1 MHFDEAA
8 AAGLD
13 PRVADALRLA
23 AGSSSAQVLL
33 TLATRA
39 LDAPLPPAGA
49 FWREFGRRHL
59 TRLCHTP
66 DLPAAGAG
74 IEPPPDDELTA
85 LADAAPPMAGAEYL
99 RADTLRALW
108 RELDALV
115 FAEIR
120 ACDGGAQTWLKA
132 QNPVWHLVGRVTFHL
147 AENKRDPER
156 PFAFLA
162 TYTHRISDQAK
173 PQYLPLGRALQDYA
187 GARDRSALLAL
198 LAPVQRAAE
207 KSGLARELV
216 DSQRVFQ
223 PQAWTAREAHRFLR
237 DIPVLEDAGL
247 LVRIPDWWKAGRPSR
262 PTVSVTVGAAKAA
275 GLGLDALLDFK
286 VALTL
291 DGDPIT
297 AEEWERIAA
306 ADAGLVLLKGKW
318 VEVDRA
324 KLQNV
329 LDHWKT
335 LESARKQDGVSFA
348 ESLRLLSG
356 AQPGADAPE
365 DESADVRSWSSV
377 RAGEWL
383 EKTLAELRAPAALG
397 ADTAPPGLQAT
408 LRPYQAAGV
417 HWLRF
422 LQKLGLGACLADD
435 MGLGK
440 TVQVLAALLHA
451 RAEARHAPVEAGG
464 SKLKPVAP
472 GGVPASSTDPSAST
486 LNVNLTSPRAR
497 RAPSPPALLVLPASL
512 LGNWLGEAARFAPSL
527 RLFAAHP
534 SEMDTAALAAA
545 ASDPDGALADVDLVL
560 TTYGLVLKQEWL
572 RRREWSV
579 VILDEAQAIKNP
591 GARQTRA
598 VKELKAPVRIALT
611 GTPVENSLGD
621 LWSLFDFL
629 NPGLLGGARDFTRYT
644 KKLAQSAEPGAF
656 APLRQ
661 LVRPY
666 ILRRLKSD
674 RSVIADLPD
683 KTEMRALC
691 ALTKRQAVLY
701 EQAVRDLAEK
711 LANLEGIERRGA
723 VLATLMRLKQL
734 CNHPA
739 QWLGGG
745 DYAPAESGKFQRLA
759 ELAAEIASRQEKALV
774 FTQFR
779 EMTGPL
785 QHFLAGVFGRTGL
798 VLHGGTSVKE
808 RRGLV
813 EQFQREDG
821 PPFFILSLKA
831 GGTGLTL
838 TEAGHVI
845 HFDRWWNPA
854 VENQATDR
862 AYRIGQKKNVLV
874 HKFVCRGTVEE
885 KIDRLIADKQALAA
899 DVLADGGELPLT
911 EMRDDELLKF
921 VALDLKSAVSE

>member
-1 MHFDEAA
+1 VPISLSPQGRLLLPDAPEAD
-8 AAGLD
+8 LD
-13 PRVADALRLA
+13 PRAVETLRLA
-23 AGSSSAQVLL
+23 AARSSAHVLL
-33 TLATRA
+33 ALATG
-39 LDAPLPPAGA
+39 LLETSLPPAEA
-49 FWREFGRRHL
+49 FWRELARRHF

-66 DLPAAGAG
+66 DLASVTGLP
-74 IEPPPDDELTA
+74 PPPDGELAA
-85 LADAAPPMAGAEYL
+85 LADAAPPMPGGEYL

-108 RELDALV
+108 VELDALV
-115 FAEIR
+115 FAEIA
-120 ACDGGAQTWLKA
+120 ACEGGAQGWLKA
-132 QNPVWHLVGRVTFHL
+132 RNPVWNLVGRVTFHL

-162 TYTHRISDQAK
+162 TYTHRISEQAK
-173 PQYLPLGRALQDYA
+173 PQYLPLGRALQEYA
-187 GARDRSALLAL
+187 GARNRDGLLAL

-207 KSGLARELV
+207 RSALARELV
-216 DSQRVFQ
+216 DTQRVFH
-223 PQAWTAREAHRFLR
+223 PQAWTPREAHRFLR
-237 DIPVLEDAGL
+237 DLPLFEASGL

-262 PTVSVTVGAAKAA
+262 PTVSVTVGGATSA

-291 DGDPIT
+291 DGETIT
-297 AEEWERIAA
+297 AEEWARIA
-306 ADAGLVLLKGKW
+306 ADAGLVLLKGQW
-318 VEVDRA
+318 VEVDRE
-324 KLQNV
+324 KLQTV
-329 LDHWKT
+329 LEHWRA
-335 LESARKQDGVSFA
+335 LEKGRREGGVSFA
-348 ESLRLLSG
+348 EGLRLLAG
-356 AQPGADAPE
+356 APSAGGPGEPDPAEPE
-365 DESADVRSWSSV
+365 VRAWTTV
-377 RAGEWL
+377 RAGDWL
-383 EKTLAELRAPAALG
+383 EKTLAELRHPAVPAVSE
-397 ADTAPPGLQAT
+397 APGLLAV

-417 HWLRF
+417 HWLGF
-422 LQKLGLGACLADD
+422 LTRLRLGACLADD

-451 RAEARHAPVEAGG
+451 RAAE
-464 SKLKPVAP
+464 P
-472 GGVPASSTDPSAST
+472 GA
-486 LNVNLTSPRAR
+486 
-497 RAPSPPALLVLPASL
+497 PPALLVLPASL
-512 LGNWLGEAARFAPSL
+512 LGNWRGEAARFAPTL

-534 SEMDTAALAAA
+534 SETAPEILAAA
-545 ASDPDGALADVDLVL
+545 ALSPDTALAGVDLVL
-560 TTYGLVLKQEWL
+560 TTYGLLQKQEWL
-572 RRREWSV
+572 RRRDWSL

-591 GARQTRA
+591 GTRQTRA
-598 VKELKAPVRIALT
+598 VKELKAPMRIALT

-629 NPGLLGGARDFTRYT
+629 NPGLLGGSAQFTRYA
-644 KKLAQSAEPGAF
+644 KRLAQNPEAGGF

-711 LANLEGIERRGA
+711 LATVESIQRRGV
-723 VLATLMRLKQL
+723 VLSTLMRLKQL

-739 QWLGGG
+739 QLLGGD
-745 DYAPAESGKFQRLA
+745 DYDPADSGKFQRLA
-759 ELAAEIASRQEKALV
+759 ELAGEIASRQEKMLV

-779 EMTGPL
+779 ELTGPL
-785 QHFLAGVFGRTGL
+785 QRFLAGLFGRPGL
-798 VLHGGTSVKE
+798 VLHGGTDVKA

-813 EQFQREDG
+813 EEFQREGG
-821 PPFFILSLKA
+821 PPFFVLSLKA

-845 HFDRWWNPA
+845 HLDRWWNPA

-862 AYRIGQKKNVLV
+862 AYRIGQRKNVLV

-885 KIDRLIADKQALAA
+885 KIDRMIEGKQALAA
-899 DVLADGGELPLT
+899 DVLADGGEVPLT

-921 VALDLKSAVSE
+921 VSLDLRAAVQDA

>member
-1 MHFDEAA
+1 MPISLSPQGRLHCDETAV
-8 AAGLD
+8 AGLE
-13 PRVADALRLA
+13 PRVAEVLRQA
-23 AGSSSAQVLL
+23 AAESSAHVLL
-33 TLATRA
+33 SLATRV
-39 LDAPLPPAGA
+39 LDASLPPAGA
-49 FWREFGRRHL
+49 FWRELARRYF

-66 DLPAAGAG
+66 ELAAIVSLA
-74 IEPPPDDELTA
+74 PPPDEELAA
-85 LADAAPPMAGAEYL
+85 LAEAAPPMPGAEYL
-99 RADTLRALW
+99 RAETLRALW
-108 RELDALV
+108 RELDALA

-120 ACDGGAQTWLKA
+120 TTEGGAPAWLKE
-132 QNPVWHLVGRVTFHL
+132 QNPVWNLVGRVTFHL
-147 AENKRDPER
+147 AENKRDPDR

-162 TYTHRISDQAK
+162 TYTHRISEQAK

-187 GARDRSALLAL
+187 GARNRAALLAL

-207 KSGLARELV
+207 KSALARELV

-223 PQAWTAREAHRFLR
+223 PQVWTPREAHRFLR
-237 DIPVLEDAGL
+237 DIPLLEDSGL

-262 PTVSVTVGAAKAA
+262 PTVSVTVGGANAA

-286 VALTL
+286 VALML
-291 DGDPIT
+291 DGEAIT
-297 AEEWERIAA
+297 DAEWARIAA

-318 VEVDRA
+318 VEVDHA
-324 KLQNV
+324 KLSTV
-329 LDHWKT
+329 LAHWNA
-335 LESARKQDGVSFA
+335 LEAGRKQGGVSFA
-348 ESLRLLSG
+348 EGLRLLSG
-356 AQPGADAPE
+356 AQPGADASGAAE
-365 DESADVRSWSSV
+365 ADVRAWSNV
-377 RAGEWL
+377 RAGDWL
-383 EKTLAELRAPAALG
+383 EKTLATLRHPSAPTAFAAV
-397 ADTAPPGLQAT
+397 PGLQAV
-408 LRPYQAAGV
+408 LRPYQAVGV

-422 LQKLGLGACLADD
+422 LSKLGLGACLADD

-451 RAEARHAPVEAGG
+451 RAEQ
-464 SKLKPVAP
+464 P
-472 GGVPASSTDPSAST
+472 GAA
-486 LNVNLTSPRAR
+486 
-497 RAPSPPALLVLPASL
+497 PALLVLPASL
-512 LGNWLGEAARFAPSL
+512 LGNWLGEAARFAPTL

-534 SEMDTAALAAA
+534 SEADAETLAAA
-545 ASDPDGALADVDLVL
+545 AGDPAARFTGVDLVL
-560 TTYGLVLKQEWL
+560 TTYGMLLKQEWL
-572 RRREWSV
+572 RRREWSLI
-579 VILDEAQAIKNP
+579 ILDEAQAIKNP
-591 GARQTRA
+591 GTRQTRA
-598 VKELKAPVRIALT
+598 VKELKAPVRMALT

-629 NPGLLGGARDFTRYT
+629 NPGLLGSAGEFTRYT
-644 KKLAQSAEPGAF
+644 KRLAQGAETGAF

-674 RSVIADLPD
+674 RSVITDLPD

-691 ALTKRQAVLY
+691 GLTRRQAALY
-701 EQAVRDLAEK
+701 EQAVRELAEK
-711 LANLEGIERRGA
+711 LETVESIQRRGV

-745 DYAPAESGKFQRLA
+745 DYDPAASGKFQRLA
-759 ELAAEIASRQEKALV
+759 ELAGEIASRQEKVLV

-779 EMTGPL
+779 EMTAPL
-785 QHFLAGVFGRTGL
+785 HHFLTGIFQRPGL
-798 VLHGGTSVKE
+798 VLHGGTGVKE

-813 EQFQREDG
+813 EQFQREEG

-885 KIDRLIADKQALAA
+885 KIDRLIADKQAMAA
-899 DVLADGGELPLT
+899 DVLAEGGEVALT

-921 VALDLKSAVSE
+921 VSLDLRAAAHDA

>member
-1 MHFDEAA
+1 MPISLSPQGRLHFDETAA
-8 AAGLD
+8 ADLE
-13 PRVADALRLA
+13 PRLA
-23 AGSSSAQVLL
+23 EILRAAVAQSSARVILV
-33 TLATRA
+33 LATRA
-39 LDAPLPPAGA
+39 LDLPLAPAGA
-49 FWREFGRRHL
+49 FWRELGRRYL
-59 TRLCHTP
+59 TQLCHTP
-66 DLPAAGAG
+66 ELAHAVSLA
-74 IEPPPDDELTA
+74 PPPDEELAA
-85 LADAAPPMAGAEYL
+85 LADNAPPMPGAEYL
-99 RADTLRALW
+99 RAETLHALW
-108 RELDALV
+108 CELDALA
-115 FAEIR
+115 FAEIH
-120 ACDGGAQTWLKA
+120 ATGAGAQAWLKA
-132 QNPVWHLVGRVTFHL
+132 QNPLWHLVGRVTFHL
-147 AENKRDPER
+147 AENKRDPDR

-162 TYTHRISDQAK
+162 TYTHRISEQAK
-173 PQYLPLGRALQDYA
+173 PQYLPLGRALQEYA
-187 GARDRSALLAL
+187 GARNRTALLAL
-198 LAPVQRAAE
+198 LAPVQLAAE
-207 KSGLARELV
+207 KSALARELV

-237 DIPVLEDAGL
+237 DIPCFEDSGL
-247 LVRIPDWWKAGRPSR
+247 LVRIPDWWKSGRAPR
-262 PTVSVTVGAAKAA
+262 PTVSVTVGGARAA

-286 VALTL
+286 AALTL
-291 DGDPIT
+291 DGEAIS
-297 AEEWERIAA
+297 AEEWEKIAA

-318 VEVDRA
+318 VEVDRS
-324 KLQNV
+324 KLQTV

-335 LESARKQDGVSFA
+335 LEAGRKQGGVSFA
-348 ESLRLLSG
+348 EGLRLLAG
-356 AQPGADAPE
+356 AQPGGGAPE
-365 DESADVRSWSSV
+365 AAEADVRAWSSV
-377 RAGEWL
+377 RAGAWL
-383 EKTLAELRAPAALG
+383 EQTLAELRRPTVPG
-397 ADTAPPGLQAT
+397 ATLAVPGLQAT
-408 LRPYQAAGV
+408 LRPYQIAGV

-422 LQKLGLGACLADD
+422 LTKLRLGACLADD

-440 TVQVLAALLHA
+440 TVQVLAALLHV
-451 RAEARHAPVEAGG
+451 RAEQ
-464 SKLKPVAP
+464 P
-472 GGVPASSTDPSAST
+472 GAA
-486 LNVNLTSPRAR
+486 
-497 RAPSPPALLVLPASL
+497 PALLVLPASL
-512 LGNWLGEAARFAPSL
+512 LGNWLAEAARFAPTL

-534 SEMDTAALAAA
+534 SENDAERLAAA
-545 ASDPDGALADVDLVL
+545 AADSGQAFAGLDLVI
-560 TTYGLVLKQEWL
+560 TTYGMLLKQEWL
-572 RRREWSV
+572 RRPEWSL

-629 NPGLLGGARDFTRYT
+629 NPGLLGSAAEFTRFT
-644 KKLAQSAEPGAF
+644 KRLAQRAEPGAF

-674 RSVIADLPD
+674 RSVITDLPD

-691 ALTKRQAVLY
+691 GLTKRQAVLY
-701 EQAVRDLAEK
+701 EQAVGELAEK
-711 LANLEGIERRGA
+711 LASVEGIERRGV

-745 DYAPAESGKFQRLA
+745 DYDPAASGKFQRLA
-759 ELAAEIASRQEKALV
+759 ELAGEISARQEKALV

-785 QHFLAGVFGRTGL
+785 QHFLAGIFRRPGL
-798 VLHGGTSVKE
+798 VLHGGTGVKD
-808 RRGLV
+808 RRVLV

-821 PPFFILSLKA
+821 PPFFILSIKA

-885 KIDRLIADKQALAA
+885 KIDRLIADKQSLAA
-899 DVLADGGELPLT
+899 DVLSDGGEIPLT

-921 VALDLKSAVSE
+921 VALDLKAASSE

>member
-1 MHFDEAA
+1 MPISLSPQGRLHCEETA
-8 AAGLD
+8 AAGLE
-13 PRVADALRLA
+13 PRVAAALPRA
-23 AGSSSAQVLL
+23 AAQSSAHLL
-33 TLATRA
+33 LSLATTA

-49 FWREFGRRHL
+49 FWRELGRRYF

-66 DLPAAGAG
+66 DLAAA
-74 IEPPPDDELTA
+74 TA
-85 LADAAPPMAGAEYL
+85 LAAPPDEELAAFADSAPPMPGAEYL
-99 RADTLRALW
+99 RVETLRALW
-108 RELDALV
+108 GELDALT
-115 FAEIR
+115 FSEIR
-120 ACDGGAQTWLKA
+120 ATAGGAPAWLKA
-132 QNPVWHLVGRVTFHL
+132 QNPVWNLVGRVTFHL
-147 AENKRDPER
+147 AENKRDPDR

-162 TYTHRISDQAK
+162 TYTHRISEQAK

-187 GARDRSALLAL
+187 GARNRGALLAL

-207 KSGLARELV
+207 KSALARELV

-223 PQAWTAREAHRFLR
+223 PQVWTAREAHRFLR
-237 DIPVLEDAGL
+237 DIPLLEDSGL
-247 LVRIPDWWKAGRPSR
+247 LVRIPDWWRAGRPAR
-262 PTVSVTVGAAKAA
+262 PTVSVTVGGVKTA

-291 DGDPIT
+291 DGEAIT
-297 AEEWERIAA
+297 AEEWARIAA
-306 ADAGLVLLKGKW
+306 VDAGLVLLKGKW
-318 VEVDRA
+318 VEVDHA
-324 KLQNV
+324 KLSTV
-329 LDHWKT
+329 LEHWNA
-335 LESARKQDGVSFA
+335 LEAARKQGGVSFA
-348 ESLRLLSG
+348 DGLRLLAG
-356 AQPGADAPE
+356 TQPGAGAPE
-365 DESADVRSWSSV
+365 TAEADVHAWSSV
-377 RAGEWL
+377 RAGDWL
-383 EKTLAELRAPAALG
+383 EKTLAELRAPSAPAAV
-397 ADTAPPGLQAT
+397 AAVPGLEAV
-408 LRPYQAAGV
+408 LRPYQAVGV

-422 LQKLGLGACLADD
+422 LTKLGLGACLADD

-451 RAEARHAPVEAGG
+451 RAE
-464 SKLKPVAP
+464 
-472 GGVPASSTDPSAST
+472 
-486 LNVNLTSPRAR
+486 R
-497 RAPSPPALLVLPASL
+497 RTAAPALLVLPASL
-512 LGNWLGEAARFAPSL
+512 LGNWLSEAARFAPSL
-527 RLFAAHP
+527 RLFAVHP
-534 SEMDTAALAAA
+534 SETDADALAAA
-545 ASDPDGALADVDLVL
+545 ASDPAKAFAGVDLVL
-560 TTYGLVLKQEWL
+560 TTYGMLLKQEWL

-598 VKELKAPVRIALT
+598 VKELKAPVRVSLT

-629 NPGLLGGARDFTRYT
+629 NPGLLGSAGEFTRYT
-644 KKLAQSAEPGAF
+644 KRLAQSPEPGAF

-711 LANLEGIERRGA
+711 LETVESIQRRGV

-745 DYAPAESGKFQRLA
+745 DYDPAASGKFQRLA
-759 ELAAEIASRQEKALV
+759 ELAGEIASRQEKMLV

-785 QHFLAGVFGRTGL
+785 HHFLTGLFRRPGL
-798 VLHGGTSVKE
+798 VLHGGTGVKE

-813 EQFQREDG
+813 AQFQREDG
-821 PPFFILSLKA
+821 PPFFVLSLKA

-838 TEAGHVI
+838 TEAAHVV

-885 KIDRLIADKQALAA
+885 KIDRMIADKQALAA

-911 EMRDDELLKF
+911 EMADDDLLKF
-921 VALDLKSAVSE
+921 VSLDLRAAAQDG

>member
-1 MHFDEAA
+1 MHCEETAASALEPRVAACLREAA
-8 AAGLD
+8 AE
-13 PRVADALRLA
+13 
-23 AGSSSAQVLL
+23 SSARLLLVLS
-33 TLATRA
+33 TRL
-39 LDAPLPPAGA
+39 LDTPLPPAGA
-49 FWREFGRRHL
+49 YWRELGRRYF
-59 TRLCHTP
+59 TRLCHAA
-66 DLPAAGAG
+66 DLATAVTLA
-74 IEPPPDDELTA
+74 PPPDEEWAA
-85 LADAAPPMAGAEYL
+85 LADAAPPMPGAEYL
-99 RADTLRALW
+99 RVETLRTLW
-108 RELDALV
+108 GELDALA

-120 ACDGGAQTWLKA
+120 QTSGGASDWLKA
-132 QNPVWHLVGRVTFHL
+132 QNPVWNLVGRVTFHL
-147 AENKRDPER
+147 AENKRDPAR

-162 TYTHRISDQAK
+162 TYTHRISEQAK
-173 PQYLPLGRALQDYA
+173 PQYLPLGRALQEYA
-187 GARDRSALLAL
+187 GARNRAALLAL

-216 DSQRVFQ
+216 DSQKVFQ
-223 PQAWTAREAHRFLR
+223 PQVWSPREAHRFLR
-237 DIPVLEDAGL
+237 DIPFFEESGL

-262 PTVSVTVGAAKAA
+262 PTVSVTVGGAKSA

-291 DGDPIT
+291 DGEAIT
-297 AEEWERIAA
+297 DAEWARIAA

-318 VEVDRA
+318 VEVDHA
-324 KLQNV
+324 KLSKV
-329 LDHWKT
+329 LAHWHT
-335 LESARKQDGVSFA
+335 LEAARRKDGVSFA
-348 ESLRLLSG
+348 DGLRLLSG
-356 AQPGADAPE
+356 AQPGAGAPE
-365 DESADVRSWSSV
+365 TAEADVRAWSSV
-377 RAGEWL
+377 RAGDWL
-383 EKTLAELRAPAALG
+383 EKTLATLRAPSAPTAA
-397 ADTAPPGLQAT
+397 AAVPGLQAT
-408 LRPYQAAGV
+408 LRPYQAVGV

-422 LQKLGLGACLADD
+422 LAKLGLGACLADD

-440 TVQVLAALLHA
+440 TVQVLAALLHT
-451 RAEARHAPVEAGG
+451 RAEQ
-464 SKLKPVAP
+464 P
-472 GGVPASSTDPSAST
+472 GAT
-486 LNVNLTSPRAR
+486 
-497 RAPSPPALLVLPASL
+497 PALLVLPASL
-512 LGNWLGEAARFAPSL
+512 LGNWLAEAARFAPTL

-534 SEMDTAALAAA
+534 SETDADTLAAA
-545 ASDPDGALADVDLVL
+545 ARDPAATFTGVDLVL
-560 TTYGLVLKQEWL
+560 TTYGMLLKQDWL
-572 RRREWSV
+572 RQHAWSV

-591 GARQTRA
+591 GSRQTRA
-598 VKELKAPVRIALT
+598 VKELKAPVRLALT

-629 NPGLLGGARDFTRYT
+629 NPGLLGSAGEFTRYT
-644 KKLAQSAEPGAF
+644 KRLAQNTEPGAF

-683 KTEMRALC
+683 KTELQALC
-691 ALTKRQAVLY
+691 ALTKRQAILY

-711 LANLEGIERRGA
+711 LATVESIQRRGV

-734 CNHPA
+734 CNHPS

-745 DYAPAESGKFQRLA
+745 DYDPAASGKFQRLA
-759 ELAAEIASRQEKALV
+759 ELAGEIASRQEKVLV

-785 QHFLAGVFGRTGL
+785 HHFLTGIFRRPGL
-798 VLHGGTSVKE
+798 VLHGGTGVKE

-813 EQFQREDG
+813 EQFQREEG

-885 KIDRLIADKQALAA
+885 RIDRLIAGKQAMAA
-899 DVLADGGELPLT
+899 DVLADGGEVPLT
-911 EMRDDELLKF
+911 EMGDADLLKF
-921 VALDLKSAVSE
+921 VALDLKATSSE

>member
-1 MHFDEAA
+1 MDRATEVFRAGPGVRGLTQPAAGRENRRVPISLSPQGRLHCDETT
-8 AAGLD
+8 AAGLE
-13 PRVADALRLA
+13 PRVAAVLRQA
-23 AGSSSAQVLL
+23 AAQSSAHLL
-33 TLATRA
+33 LCLATRVLA
-39 LDAPLPPAGA
+39 VPLPPPGA
-49 FWREFGRRHL
+49 FWRELARHYF

-66 DLPAAGAG
+66 ELGAAVSLA
-74 IEPPPDDELTA
+74 PPPDEELAA
-85 LADAAPPMAGAEYL
+85 LAEAAPPMPGAEYL
-99 RADTLRALW
+99 CAETLRTLW
-108 RELDALV
+108 SELDALV
-115 FAEIR
+115 FSEIR
-120 ACDGGAQTWLKA
+120 TTEGGAPTWLKT
-132 QNPVWHLVGRVTFHL
+132 QNPVWTLVGRVTFHL

-162 TYTHRISDQAK
+162 TYTHRISAQAK
-173 PQYLPLGRALQDYA
+173 PQYLPLGRALQEYA
-187 GARDRSALLAL
+187 GAHNRTALLAL
-198 LAPVQRAAE
+198 LAPVQQAAG
-207 KSGLARELV
+207 KSLLARELV

-223 PQAWTAREAHRFLR
+223 PQVWTPREAHRFLR
-237 DIPVLEDAGL
+237 DIPLFEDSGL

-262 PTVSVTVGAAKAA
+262 PTVNVTVGGANAA

-291 DGDPIT
+291 DGMAIT
-297 AEEWERIAA
+297 EAEWAQIAA

-318 VEVDRA
+318 VEVDHA
-324 KLQNV
+324 KLSTV
-329 LDHWKT
+329 LEHWNA
-335 LESARKQDGVSFA
+335 LEAARKQGGVSFA
-348 ESLRLLSG
+348 EGLRLLSG
-356 AQPGADAPE
+356 AQPGAGVSEAE
-365 DESADVRSWSSV
+365 EADVRAWSNV
-377 RAGEWL
+377 RAGDWL
-383 EKTLAELRAPAALG
+383 EKTLAALRAPSAPTASAAV
-397 ADTAPPGLQAT
+397 PGLLAE
-408 LRPYQAAGV
+408 LRPYQAVGV
-417 HWLRF
+417 NWLRF
-422 LQKLGLGACLADD
+422 LAKLGLGACLADD

-440 TVQVLAALLHA
+440 TVQVLAALLQV
-451 RAEARHAPVEAGG
+451 RAEQ
-464 SKLKPVAP
+464 P
-472 GGVPASSTDPSAST
+472 GTA
-486 LNVNLTSPRAR
+486 
-497 RAPSPPALLVLPASL
+497 PALLVLPASL
-512 LGNWLGEAARFAPSL
+512 LGNWLSEAARFAPTL

-534 SEMDTAALAAA
+534 SETDADTLAAA
-545 ASDPDGALADVDLVL
+545 AGDPATKFAGVDLVL
-560 TTYGLVLKQEWL
+560 TTYGMLLKQEWL
-572 RRREWSV
+572 RHREWSLI
-579 VILDEAQAIKNP
+579 ILDEAQAIKNP

-598 VKELKAPVRIALT
+598 VKELKAPVRLALT

-629 NPGLLGGARDFTRYT
+629 NPGLLGSAGEFTRYT
-644 KKLAQSAEPGAF
+644 KRLAQRTEPGAF

-674 RSVIADLPD
+674 RSVITDLPD

-691 ALTKRQAVLY
+691 GLTRRQAVLY
-701 EQAVRDLAEK
+701 EQAVRELAEK
-711 LANLEGIERRGA
+711 LVTVESIQRRGV

-745 DYAPAESGKFQRLA
+745 DYDPAASGKFQRLA
-759 ELAAEIASRQEKALV
+759 ELAGEIASRQEKVLV

-779 EMTGPL
+779 ELTGPL
-785 QHFLAGVFGRTGL
+785 RHFLTGIFQRPGL
-798 VLHGGTSVKE
+798 VLHGGTGVKE

-813 EQFQREDG
+813 EQFQREEG

-874 HKFVCRGTVEE
+874 HKFICRGTVEE
-885 KIDRLIADKQALAA
+885 KIDRLIAAKQALAE
-899 DVLADGGELPLT
+899 DVLADGGEMPLT

-921 VALDLKSAVSE
+921 VSLDLRAAVQDE

>member
-1 MHFDEAA
+1 MAETLRAA
-8 AAGLD
+8 AAQ
-13 PRVADALRLA
+13 
-23 AGSSSAQVLL
+23 SSARVLL
-33 TLATRA
+33 TLATRVLA
-39 LDAPLPPAGA
+39 VPLPPAGA
-49 FWREFGRRHL
+49 YWREFGRRYF
-59 TRLCHTP
+59 TQLCHTP
-66 DLPAAGAG
+66 DLAAAVSLSAPA
-74 IEPPPDDELTA
+74 DEELVA
-85 LADAAPPMAGAEYL
+85 FADTAPPMPGAEYL
-99 RADTLRALW
+99 GMEMLRGLW
-108 RELDALV
+108 LELDALA

-120 ACDGGAQTWLKA
+120 ATEGGAPAWLKA
-132 QNPVWHLVGRVTFHL
+132 QNPVWNLVGRVTFHL
-147 AENKRDPER
+147 AENKRDPSR

-162 TYTHRISDQAK
+162 TYTHRISEQAK
-173 PQYLPLGRALQDYA
+173 PQYLPLGRALQEYA
-187 GARDRSALLAL
+187 GARNRAVLLAL

-207 KSGLARELV
+207 KSALARELV
-216 DSQRVFQ
+216 ESQSVFQ
-223 PQAWTAREAHRFLR
+223 PQTWTPREAHRFLR
-237 DIPVLEDAGL
+237 DIPLLEDSGL
-247 LVRIPDWWKAGRPSR
+247 LVRIPEWWKGGRASR
-262 PTVSVTVGAAKAA
+262 PTVSVTVGGARAA
-275 GLGLDALLDFK
+275 GLGLGALLDFRA
-286 VALTL
+286 ALTL
-291 DGDPIT
+291 DGEAIS
-297 AEEWERIAA
+297 AEEWEKIAA
-306 ADAGLVLLKGKW
+306 VDAGLVLLKGKW

-324 KLQNV
+324 KLQTV
-329 LDHWKT
+329 LEHWKT
-335 LESARKQDGVSFA
+335 LEKARRDGGVSFA
-348 ESLRLLSG
+348 EGLRLLAG
-356 AQPGADAPE
+356 AQSGGGAPE
-365 DESADVRSWSSV
+365 AENADVRAWSSV
-377 RAGEWL
+377 RAGDWL
-383 EKTLAELRAPAALG
+383 EKTLAELRSPSAAG
-397 ADTAPPGLQAT
+397 AAVAVPGLLAT
-408 LRPYQAAGV
+408 LRPYQLAGV

-422 LQKLGLGACLADD
+422 LTKLRLGACLADD

-440 TVQVLAALLHA
+440 TVQVLAALLQA
-451 RAEARHAPVEAGG
+451 RAEHAGA
-464 SKLKPVAP
+464 
-472 GGVPASSTDPSAST
+472 VPA
-486 LNVNLTSPRAR
+486 
-497 RAPSPPALLVLPASL
+497 PPALLVLPASL
-512 LGNWLGEAARFAPSL
+512 LGNWLAEAARFAPSL
-527 RLFAAHP
+527 RLFAVHP
-534 SEMDTAALAAA
+534 SETDADRLALAAA
-545 ASDPDGALADVDLVL
+545 DPGKTFAGLDLVI
-560 TTYGLVLKQEWL
+560 TTYGMLLKQEWL
-572 RRREWSV
+572 RRGEWSL

-629 NPGLLGGARDFTRYT
+629 NPGLLGSAAEFTRFT
-644 KKLAQSAEPGAF
+644 KRLAQNTAAGAF

-691 ALTKRQAVLY
+691 GLTKRQAILY
-701 EQAVRDLAEK
+701 EQAVDELAEK
-711 LANLEGIERRGA
+711 LASVDGIARRGV

-745 DYAPAESGKFQRLA
+745 DYEPAASGKFQRLA

-785 QHFLAGVFGRTGL
+785 EHFLAGIFGRTGL
-798 VLHGGTSVKE
+798 VLHGGTGVKD

-821 PPFFILSLKA
+821 PPFFVLSLKA

-838 TEAGHVI
+838 TEAAHVI

-885 KIDRLIADKQALAA
+885 KIDRLIADKQSLAA

-921 VALDLKSAVSE
+921 VALDLKAASSD

>member
-1 MHFDEAA
+1 MASLEPRVAESLRAA
-8 AAGLD
+8 AAQ
-13 PRVADALRLA
+13 
-23 AGSSSAQVLL
+23 SSARVLL
-33 TLATRA
+33 VLATRVLA
-39 LDAPLPPAGA
+39 VPLPPAGA
-49 FWREFGRRHL
+49 YWREFGRRYL

-66 DLPAAGAG
+66 DLAAAVSLAPPA
-74 IEPPPDDELTA
+74 DEELVA
-85 LADAAPPMAGAEYL
+85 FADTAPPMPGAEYL
-99 RADTLRALW
+99 RAETLRGLW
-108 RELDALV
+108 GELDALA
-115 FAEIR
+115 FSEIR
-120 ACDGGAQTWLKA
+120 GTAGGAPAWLKA
-132 QNPVWHLVGRVTFHL
+132 QNPLWHLVGRVTFHL

-162 TYTHRISDQAK
+162 TYTHRISEQAK
-173 PQYLPLGRALQDYA
+173 PQYLPLGRALQEYA
-187 GARDRSALLAL
+187 GARNRAVLLAL

-207 KSGLARELV
+207 KSALARELV

-223 PQAWTAREAHRFLR
+223 PQTWTPREAHRFLR
-237 DIPVLEDAGL
+237 EIPLFEDSGL
-247 LVRIPDWWKAGRPSR
+247 LVRIPDWWRGGRASR
-262 PTVSVTVGAAKAA
+262 PTVSVTVGGARAA

-286 VALTL
+286 AALTL
-291 DGDPIT
+291 EGEAIS
-297 AEEWERIAA
+297 AEEWAQIAA
-306 ADAGLVLLKGKW
+306 TDAGLVLLKGKW
-318 VEVDRA
+318 VEVDRG
-324 KLQNV
+324 KLQTV

-335 LESARKQDGVSFA
+335 LESARRDGGVSFA
-348 ESLRLLSG
+348 EGLRLLAG
-356 AQPGADAPE
+356 AQPGGGAPE
-365 DESADVRSWSSV
+365 AAEAEVQAWSSV

-383 EKTLAELRAPAALG
+383 EKTLAELRAPAAAG
-397 ADTAPPGLQAT
+397 DAVTVPGLQAV
-408 LRPYQAAGV
+408 LRPYQLAGV

-422 LQKLGLGACLADD
+422 LTKLRLGACLADD

-440 TVQVLAALLHA
+440 TVQVLAALLQA
-451 RAEARHAPVEAGG
+451 RAEH
-464 SKLKPVAP
+464 P
-472 GGVPASSTDPSAST
+472 GAA
-486 LNVNLTSPRAR
+486 
-497 RAPSPPALLVLPASL
+497 PALLVLPASL
-512 LGNWLGEAARFAPSL
+512 LGNWLAEAARFAPTL

-534 SEMDTAALAAA
+534 SETDAERLTAAA
-545 ASDPDGALADVDLVL
+545 ADPAKAFVGLDLVI
-560 TTYGLVLKQEWL
+560 TTYGMLLKQGWL
-572 RRREWSV
+572 RGREWSV

-598 VKELKAPVRIALT
+598 VKELRAPVRIALT

-629 NPGLLGGARDFTRYT
+629 NPGLLGSVAEFTRFT
-644 KKLAQSAEPGAF
+644 KRLAQNTAPGAF

-691 ALTKRQAVLY
+691 GLTKRQAMLY
-701 EQAVRDLAEK
+701 EQAVAELADK
-711 LANLEGIERRGA
+711 LANVEGIARRGV

-745 DYAPAESGKFQRLA
+745 DYEPAASGKFQRLA

-785 QHFLAGVFGRTGL
+785 EHFLAGIFGRTGL
-798 VLHGGTSVKE
+798 VLHGGTGVKD

-821 PPFFILSLKA
+821 PPFFVLSLKA

-838 TEAGHVI
+838 TEAAHVI

-885 KIDRLIADKQALAA
+885 KIDRLIADKQSLAA

-921 VALDLKSAVSE
+921 VALDLKAASSE

>member
-1 MHFDEAA
+1 MHFDD
-8 AAGLD
+8 AGAGALD
-13 PRVADALRLA
+13 ARVADGLREAAGRSSAHVLLRLA
-23 AGSSSAQVLL
+23 L
-33 TLATRA
+33 RE
-39 LDAPLPPAGA
+39 LDAALPPSGA
-49 FWREFGRRHL
+49 FWRDFGRRYF
-59 TRLCHTP
+59 TRFCQTP
-66 DLPAAGAG
+66 ELSAAGVEIAPPAA
-74 IEPPPDDELTA
+74 EELDA
-85 LADAAPPMAGAEYL
+85 LVDGAPPMRGAEYL
-99 RADTLRALW
+99 GGDTLRALW

-115 FAEIR
+115 RAEIR
-120 ACDGGAQTWLKA
+120 QGEGGAQAWLKA
-132 QNPVWHLVGRVTFHL
+132 QSPLWHLVGRVTFHL
-147 AENKRDPER
+147 AENKRDAER

-162 TYTHRISDQAK
+162 TYTHRLSEQAK
-173 PQYLPLGRALQDYA
+173 PQYLPLGRALQEYA
-187 GARDRSALLAL
+187 GARNRGALLAL

-207 KSGLARELV
+207 KSAFTRDLV

-223 PQAWTAREAHRFLR
+223 PQAWTPREAHRFLR
-237 DIPVLEDAGL
+237 DIPRFEEAGL
-247 LVRIPDWWKAGRPSR
+247 LVRIPDWWRAGRPSR
-262 PTVSVTVGAAKAA
+262 PTVSVAVGGAKPA
-275 GLGLDALLDFK
+275 GLGLGALLDFK
-286 VALTL
+286 VGLTL
-291 DGDPIT
+291 EGEAIT
-297 AEEWERIAA
+297 AEEWARIAA
-306 ADAGLVLLKGKW
+306 ADEGLVLLKGKW
-318 VEVDRA
+318 VEIDRA
-324 KLQNV
+324 KLQTV

-335 LESARKQDGVSFA
+335 LEAARKQGGVTFA
-348 ESLRLLSG
+348 EGLRLLSG
-356 AQPGADAPE
+356 AQPGA
-365 DESADVRSWSSV
+365 ESAEVGGDEVRAWSSV
-377 RAGEWL
+377 RAGAWL
-383 EKTLAELRAPAALG
+383 EQTLAELRATAAAGGG
-397 ADTAPPGLQAT
+397 ATPPGLCAT

-417 HWLRF
+417 RWLGF

-440 TVQVLAALLHA
+440 TVQVLAALLQA
-451 RAEARHAPVEAGG
+451 RAAQ
-464 SKLKPVAP
+464 P
-472 GGVPASSTDPSAST
+472 GAA
-486 LNVNLTSPRAR
+486 
-497 RAPSPPALLVLPASL
+497 PALLVLPASL
-512 LGNWLGEAARFAPSL
+512 VGNWLAEAARFAPTL

-534 SEMDTAALAAA
+534 SETDSTILAAA
-545 ASDPDGALADVDLVL
+545 ALDPDRALAGVDLVL
-560 TTYGLVLKQEWL
+560 TTYGLLLKQDWL
-572 RRREWSV
+572 RQREWSLV
-579 VILDEAQAIKNP
+579 VLDEAQAIKNP

-598 VKELKAPVRIALT
+598 VKEIKAPVRVALT

-644 KKLAQSAEPGAF
+644 KRLAQSETPGAF

-683 KTEMRALC
+683 KTEMQAFC
-691 ALTKRQAVLY
+691 PLTKRQAVLY

-711 LANLEGIERRGA
+711 LASVDGIARRGV

-739 QWLGGG
+739 QWLGTG
-745 DYAPAESGKFQRLA
+745 DFAPADSGKFQRLA
-759 ELAAEIASRQEKALV
+759 ELTAEIASRQEKALV

-779 EMTGPL
+779 EMTEPL
-785 QHFLAGVFGRTGL
+785 EHFLRGIFQKPGL
-798 VLHGGTSVKE
+798 VLHGGTSVAE
-808 RRGLV
+808 RRGRV

-821 PPFFILSLKA
+821 PPLFILSLKA

-862 AYRIGQKKNVLV
+862 AYRIGQRKNVLV

-899 DVLADGGELPLT
+899 DVLADGGEMPLT

-921 VALDLKSAVSE
+921 VSLDLRAAAQAS

>member
-1 MHFDEAA
+1 MPFSLSPRGHLRCDETAAASLEPRVAEILRAA
-8 AAGLD
+8 AAE
-13 PRVADALRLA
+13 
-23 AGSSSAQVLL
+23 SSARVLL
-33 TLATRA
+33 ILATRV
-39 LDAPLPPAGA
+39 LEVPLPPVGA
-49 FWREFGRRHL
+49 FWREFGRRYL
-59 TRLCHTP
+59 TQLCHTP
-66 DLPAAGAG
+66 ELDAFGSLG
-74 IEPPPDDELTA
+74 PPMDEQVMA
-85 LADAAPPMAGAEYL
+85 FADAAPPMPGAEYL
-99 RADTLRALW
+99 GLELLRGLW
-108 RELDALV
+108 HELDALV

-120 ACDGGAQTWLKA
+120 AGEGGAPAWLKT
-132 QNPVWHLVGRVTFHL
+132 QNPLWNLVGRVTFHL
-147 AENKRDPER
+147 AENKRDPAR

-162 TYTHRISDQAK
+162 TYTHRISEQAR
-173 PQYLPLGRALQDYA
+173 PQYLPLGRALQEYA
-187 GARDRSALLAL
+187 GARNRPVLLAL

-207 KSGLARELV
+207 QSALARELV

-223 PQAWTAREAHRFLR
+223 PQTWTPREAHRFLR
-237 DIPVLEDAGL
+237 DIPLFEDSGL
-247 LVRIPDWWKAGRPSR
+247 LVRIPDWWKGGRASR
-262 PTVSVTVGAAKAA
+262 PTVSVTVGGARAA

-286 VALTL
+286 AALTL
-291 DGDPIT
+291 DGEAIS
-297 AEEWERIAA
+297 AEEWEKIAA

-329 LDHWKT
+329 LEHWKT
-335 LESARKQDGVSFA
+335 LEAGRQHDGVSFA
-348 ESLRLLSG
+348 EGLRLLAG
-356 AQPGADAPE
+356 AQPGGGAPE
-365 DESADVRSWSSV
+365 AADADVRAWSSV
-377 RAGEWL
+377 RAGDWL
-383 EKTLAELRAPAALG
+383 EKTLAELRSPSAPGAAK
-397 ADTAPPGLQAT
+397 AVPGLLAV
-408 LRPYQAAGV
+408 LRPYQLAGV

-422 LQKLGLGACLADD
+422 LTKLRLGACLADD

-440 TVQVLAALLHA
+440 TVQVLAALLQA
-451 RAEARHAPVEAGG
+451 RAEQ
-464 SKLKPVAP
+464 P
-472 GGVPASSTDPSAST
+472 GAA
-486 LNVNLTSPRAR
+486 
-497 RAPSPPALLVLPASL
+497 PALLVLPASL
-512 LGNWLGEAARFAPSL
+512 LGNWLAEAARFAPTL

-534 SEMDTAALAAA
+534 SETDGARLAAVA
-545 ASDPDGALADVDLVL
+545 ADPQKTCAGLDLVI
-560 TTYGLVLKQEWL
+560 TTYGMLLKQEWL
-572 RRREWSV
+572 RRHTWSV
-579 VILDEAQAIKNP
+579 AILDEAQAIKNP

-598 VKELKAPVRIALT
+598 VKELQAPVRIALT

-629 NPGLLGGARDFTRYT
+629 NPGLLGSAADFTRFT
-644 KKLAQSAEPGAF
+644 KRLAQDTEPGAF

-674 RSVIADLPD
+674 RSVITDLPD
-683 KTEMRALC
+683 KTEMRTFC
-691 ALTKRQAVLY
+691 GLTKRQTVLY
-701 EQAVRDLAEK
+701 EQAVADLADK
-711 LANLEGIERRGA
+711 LENVEGIERRGV

-745 DYAPAESGKFQRLA
+745 DYDPSASGKFQRLA
-759 ELAAEIASRQEKALV
+759 ELTGEIASRQEKVLV

-779 EMTGPL
+779 ELTGPL
-785 QHFLAGVFGRTGL
+785 EHFLAGIFGRTGL
-798 VLHGGTSVKE
+798 VLHGGTGVKD

-813 EQFQREDG
+813 EQFQREEG
-821 PPFFILSLKA
+821 PPFFVLSLKA

-838 TEAGHVI
+838 TEAGHVV

-885 KIDRLIADKQALAA
+885 KIDRLIADKQSLAA

-921 VALDLKSAVSE
+921 VALDLKSASTE

>member
-1 MHFDEAA
+1 MRRRKKGRVPISLSPQGRLHFDETAA
-8 AAGLD
+8 ADLD
-13 PRVADALRLA
+13 ARLA
-23 AGSSSAQVLL
+23 EILRQAAAQSSAHVLL
-33 TLATRA
+33 SLATRA
-39 LDAPLPPAGA
+39 LDAPLAPAGV
-49 FWREFGRRHL
+49 FWRELGRRFF
-59 TRLCHTP
+59 TQLCHTP
-66 DLPAAGAG
+66 ELAATVSLA
-74 IEPPPDDELTA
+74 PPPDVELAA
-85 LADAAPPMAGAEYL
+85 LADAAPPMPGAEYL
-99 RADTLRALW
+99 RPETLRTLW
-108 RELDALV
+108 GELDALV
-115 FAEIR
+115 FSEIR
-120 ACDGGAQTWLKA
+120 AGGGGAQAWLKT
-132 QNPVWHLVGRVTFHL
+132 QNPLWNLVGRVTFHL

-162 TYTHRISDQAK
+162 TYTHRISEQAR
-173 PQYLPLGRALQDYA
+173 PQYLPLGRALQEYA
-187 GARDRSALLAL
+187 GARNRAALLAL

-207 KSGLARELV
+207 KSPLARELV

-223 PQAWTAREAHRFLR
+223 PQAWTPREAHRFLR
-237 DIPVLEDAGL
+237 DIPLFEDSGL

-262 PTVSVTVGAAKAA
+262 PTVSVTVGGVKTA

-291 DGDPIT
+291 DGEAIG
-297 AEEWERIAA
+297 AEEWARIAA
-306 ADAGLVLLKGKW
+306 TDAGLVLLKGRW

-324 KLQNV
+324 KLQTV
-329 LDHWKT
+329 LDHWRT
-335 LESARKQDGVSFA
+335 LEAARKQGGVSFA
-348 ESLRLLSG
+348 DGLRLLAG
-356 AQPGADAPE
+356 AQPGAGAPE
-365 DESADVRSWSSV
+365 AAEADVRTWSSV
-377 RAGEWL
+377 RAGDWF
-383 EKTLAELRAPAALG
+383 EKTLAELRHPSAPAAG
-397 ADTAPPGLQAT
+397 AGVPGLQAA
-408 LRPYQAAGV
+408 LRPYQSVGV

-422 LQKLGLGACLADD
+422 LTKLGLGACLADD

-440 TVQVLAALLHA
+440 TVQVLAALLHW
-451 RAEARHAPVEAGG
+451 RDEQ
-464 SKLKPVAP
+464 P
-472 GGVPASSTDPSAST
+472 GAA
-486 LNVNLTSPRAR
+486 
-497 RAPSPPALLVLPASL
+497 PALLVLPASL
-512 LGNWLGEAARFAPSL
+512 LGNWQSEAARFAPTL
-527 RLFAAHP
+527 RLLAAHP
-534 SEMDTAALAAA
+534 SETDADTLAATARNPDAALA
-545 ASDPDGALADVDLVL
+545 GVDLVL
-560 TTYGLVLKQEWL
+560 TTYGMLLKQEWL
-572 RRREWSV
+572 RRRAWSL

-629 NPGLLGGARDFTRYT
+629 NPGLLGSAGDFSRYT
-644 KKLAQSAEPGAF
+644 KRLAQSMEPGPF

-683 KTEMRALC
+683 KTEMRAFC
-691 ALTKRQAVLY
+691 GLTRRQAILY
-701 EQAVRDLAEK
+701 QQAVEELAEK
-711 LANLEGIERRGA
+711 LASVEGIERRGV

-745 DYAPAESGKFQRLA
+745 DYDPAASGKFQRLA
-759 ELAAEIASRQEKALV
+759 ELAGEIAARQEKALV

-785 QHFLAGVFGRTGL
+785 QHFLAGIFQRPGL
-798 VLHGGTSVKE
+798 VLHGGTRVKE
-808 RRGLV
+808 RGGLV
-813 EQFQREDG
+813 AQFQREDG
-821 PPFFILSLKA
+821 PPFFLLSLKA
-831 GGTGLTL
+831 GGTGLNL

-885 KIDRLIADKQALAA
+885 KIDRLIADKQSLAA
-899 DVLADGGELPLT
+899 DVLADGGEIPLT

-921 VALDLKSAVSE
+921 VSLDLKAASSE

>member
-1 MHFDEAA
+1 MAFSLSPQGRVHFESAEAD
-8 AAGLD
+8 GLK
-13 PRVADALRLA
+13 PKLADLLRDA
-23 AGSSSAQVLL
+23 SARSSADLL
-33 TLATRA
+33 LSLATRA
-39 LDAPLPPAGA
+39 MEEPLPPAGG
-49 FWREFGRRHL
+49 FWREVGRRYL
-59 TRLCHTP
+59 TRFCHTP
-66 DLPAAGAG
+66 ELPANGVG
-74 IEPPPDDELTA
+74 IAPPLDDELTT
-85 LADAAPPMAGAEYL
+85 LAEAAPPMIGAEYL
-99 RADTLRALW
+99 RPDTLRALW
-108 RELDALV
+108 VELDALV
-115 FAEIR
+115 LAEIR
-120 ACDGGAQTWLKA
+120 ASGKDAQAWLKS
-132 QNPVWHLVGRVTFHL
+132 QNPLWHLVGRVTFHL

-162 TYTHRISDQAK
+162 TYTHRISEAAR

-187 GARDRSALLAL
+187 GARNRAALLAL

-216 DSQRVFQ
+216 ESQRIFQ
-223 PQAWTAREAHRFLR
+223 PQVWTAREAHRFLR
-237 DIPVLEDAGL
+237 DTPLFEESGV
-247 LVRIPDWWKAGRPSR
+247 LVRIPDWWRAGRASR
-262 PTVSVTVGAAKAA
+262 PTVNVTVGTTKSG

-297 AEEWERIAA
+297 PEEWARIAA

-318 VEVDRA
+318 VEVDRE
-324 KLQNV
+324 KLQTV

-335 LESARKQDGVSFA
+335 LEKTHRHGGVTFA
-348 ESLRLLSG
+348 EGLRWLSG
-356 AQPGADAPE
+356 AQPGVDTSKP
-365 DESADVRSWSSV
+365 ESAEV
-377 RAGEWL
+377 RAWSNIRPGEWL
-383 EKTLAELRAPAALG
+383 EKTLAELRHPTASG
-397 ADTAPPGLQAT
+397 AKPPGLLAT

-440 TVQVLAALLHA
+440 TLQVLAALLHA
-451 RAEARHAPVEAGG
+451 RAAQPDA
-464 SKLKPVAP
+464 
-472 GGVPASSTDPSAST
+472 
-486 LNVNLTSPRAR
+486 
-497 RAPSPPALLVLPASL
+497 PPALLVLPASL
-512 LGNWLGEAARFAPSL
+512 LGNWLSEIARFAPTL
-527 RLFAAHP
+527 RFFVAHP
-534 SEMDTAALAAA
+534 SETTSEILASA
-545 ASDPDGALADVDLVL
+545 ASNPSASLQGVDVVL
-560 TTYGLVLKQEWL
+560 TTYGLLLKQDWL
-572 RRREWSV
+572 RQREWSLI
-579 VILDEAQAIKNP
+579 ILDEAQAIKNP

-598 VKELKAPVRIALT
+598 VKELKAAVRIALT

-644 KKLAQSAEPGAF
+644 KQLAQSTEPGAF

-691 ALTKRQAVLY
+691 ALTPRQAVLY
-701 EQAVRDLAEK
+701 ENVVRDLAEK
-711 LANLEGIERRGA
+711 LATVSGIERRGL

-739 QWLGGG
+739 QALGNG
-745 DYAPAESGKFQRLA
+745 DFGPTESGKFQRLG
-759 ELAAEIASRQEKALV
+759 ELTAEIASRQEKALV

-779 EMTGPL
+779 EMTEPL
-785 QHFLAGVFGRTGL
+785 QHFLTGIFRRPGL
-798 VLHGGTSVKE
+798 ILHGGTNVKE
-808 RRGLV
+808 RRALV
-813 EQFQREDG
+813 EDFQREDG

-838 TEAGHVI
+838 TEAAHVL

-899 DVLADGGELPLT
+899 DVLNDSGEIPLT

-921 VALDLKSAVSE
+921 ISLDLRAATQDA

>member
-1 MHFDEAA
+1 MPISLSPQGRLHFDEARA
-8 AAGLD
+8 IALD
-13 PRVADALRLA
+13 PRVADVLRLA
-23 AGSSSAQVLL
+23 ASSSSAHALL

-49 FWREFGRRHL
+49 FWREFGRRYL

-66 DLPAAGAG
+66 DLPAGGAG
-74 IEPPPDDELTA
+74 IEAPPDEELA
-85 LADAAPPMAGAEYL
+85 GLVGAAPPMPGAEYL

-108 RELDALV
+108 RELDGLV
-115 FAEIR
+115 LAEIR
-120 ACDGGAQTWLKA
+120 ASAGGAQAWLKA

-147 AENKRDPER
+147 AENKRDGER

-173 PQYLPLGRALQDYA
+173 PQYLPLGRALQEYA
-187 GARDRSALLAL
+187 GARNRSALLAL

-207 KSGLARELV
+207 KSALARELV

-223 PQAWTAREAHRFLR
+223 PQTWTPREAHRFLR
-237 DIPVLEDAGL
+237 DIPLFEASGL

-262 PTVSVTVGAAKAA
+262 PTVNVTVGHAKTG

-291 DGDPIT
+291 DGEAIT
-297 AEEWERIAA
+297 AEEWAQIAA
-306 ADAGLVLLKGKW
+306 ADAELVWLKGKW

-324 KLQNV
+324 KLQTV

-335 LESARKQDGVSFA
+335 LETARRDGGVSFA
-348 ESLRLLSG
+348 EGLRLLSG
-356 AQPGADAPE
+356 AQPGAEVAE
-365 DESADVRSWSSV
+365 AESAEVRAWSSV
-377 RAGEWL
+377 RAGDWL
-383 EKTLAELRAPAALG
+383 EKTLAELRAPAASG
-397 ADTAPPGLQAT
+397 AAAMPPGLQAT

-451 RAEARHAPVEAGG
+451 RAESLDRLGPLR
-464 SKLKPVAP
+464 SSP
-472 GGVPASSTDPSAST
+472 GQPGAA
-486 LNVNLTSPRAR
+486 
-497 RAPSPPALLVLPASL
+497 PALLVLPASL
-512 LGNWLGEAARFAPSL
+512 LGNWLGEAARFAPTL

-534 SEMDTAALAAA
+534 SETDTNALAAA
-545 ASDPDGALADVDLVL
+545 ANNPDRALAGMDLVL
-560 TTYGLVLKQEWL
+560 TTYGLLTKQEWL
-572 RRREWSV
+572 RSRAWSLI
-579 VILDEAQAIKNP
+579 ILDEAQAIKNP

-629 NPGLLGGARDFTRYT
+629 NPGLLGSARDFTRYS
-644 KKLAQSAEPGAF
+644 KRLAQSTEPGAF

-711 LANLEGIERRGA
+711 LANVEGIERRGV

-779 EMTGPL
+779 EMTAPL
-785 QHFLAGVFGRTGL
+785 QHFLAGIFQRPGL
-798 VLHGGTSVKE
+798 VLHGGTAVKE

-921 VALDLKSAVSE
+921 VSLDLRAAAQDA